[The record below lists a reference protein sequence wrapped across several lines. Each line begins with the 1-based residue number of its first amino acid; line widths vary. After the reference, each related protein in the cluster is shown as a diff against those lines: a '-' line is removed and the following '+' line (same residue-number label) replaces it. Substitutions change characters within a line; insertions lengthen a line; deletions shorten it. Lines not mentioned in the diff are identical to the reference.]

1 LFKAVPAHLL
11 KNVSDQIQGS
21 RVIPKRLDDLK
32 PEDIKNFPQ
41 MFKWFVKK
49 NKLLDI
55 CEFIFLFRPKELV
68 LDDLDRDKFVRI
80 IPPEELP
87 KREVMLGQRAG
98 KQNYWF
104 HVPTSRHEE
113 VKIN

>member
-1 LFKAVPAHLL
+1 LIKE
-11 KNVSDQIQGS
+11 D
-21 RVIPKRLDDLK
+21 DDDYDLK
-32 PEDIKNFPQ
+32 
-41 MFKWFVKK
+41 
-49 NKLLDI
+49 
-55 CEFIFLFRPKELV
+55 FLIIYFRPKDLV
-68 LDDLDRDKFVRI
+68 LDDLDRDKFVRV

-104 HVPTSRHEE
+104 HVATSRHEE